1 LQGPTAQCTLGW
13 HDGLV
18 VSAFLFRRMPA
29 IATGL
34 HYPSLRVPLP
44 RTKLAYVHLKN
55 LLGDA
60 KRDRSARVS
69 GYVAIWLP
77 EEFLVLYLLRGEL
90 VNACHNDGKGFQPIA
105 IGAAVDMVPAE
116 PEYGEITFCEAEAE
130 QLACMFHPYLI
141 SCTFDGLLEIVADGA
156 VNYLLFR
163 MGQVAGGFIAD
174 SGKGTMVERVAR
186 LFDRERLALHV
197 QVRRW
202 DVPPP
207 LPIQAPTGLVR
218 AYRDLTTSLVLR
230 LVADGRET
238 APAIAEHARTMLVGA
253 HPALEGFSFNGRPP
267 KAVVADADSLTVAV
281 AALINELLWTAGDQ
295 GEGSGPAEILRDLTR
310 ERRHLF
316 QSAGLFDRMSWKVA

>member
-1 LQGPTAQCTLGW
+1 
-13 HDGLV
+13 
-18 VSAFLFRRMPA
+18 MPA
-29 IATGL
+29 TVTGL
-34 HYPSLRVPLP
+34 HYPSLRVLLS
-44 RTKLAYVHLKN
+44 RTRLAYVHLKN

-69 GYVAIWLP
+69 GYVEIWLP
-77 EEFLVLYLLRGEL
+77 EELLILYLQRGEL
-90 VNACHNDGKGFQPIA
+90 VNACHNDGHGFQPIA

-116 PEYGEITFCEAEAE
+116 PEYGEITFCEAEDE
-130 QLACMFHPYLI
+130 QLACMFHSQIMAPEPFPPELRSSDPSALFPYLI
-141 SCTFDGLLEIVADGA
+141 SCTFDGMVEIVADGA
-156 VNYLLFR
+156 VNYLLFT
-163 MGQVAGGFIAD
+163 MGQVSRGYLAD
-174 SGKGTMVERVAR
+174 AGKGTMVERVAR

-207 LPIQAPTGLVR
+207 LPVQAPTGLVR

-230 LVADGRET
+230 LVADGREA

-267 KAVVADADSLTVAV
+267 KAVVADSESLTSGV

-295 GEGSGPAEILRDLTR
+295 GSGAGPGDILRELTH

>member
-1 LQGPTAQCTLGW
+1 MPTTA
-13 HDGLV
+13 
-18 VSAFLFRRMPA
+18 A
-29 IATGL
+29 GL

-44 RTKLAYVHLKN
+44 RTRLAYVHLKN

-77 EEFLVLYLLRGEL
+77 EEFLILYLQRGEL
-90 VNACHNDGKGFQPIA
+90 VNACHDDGHGFQPIA

-116 PEYGEITFCEAEAE
+116 PEYGEITFCEAEDE
-130 QLACMFHPYLI
+130 QLACMFHSQTVSPEAWPPELRSSDPAALFPYLI
-141 SCTFDGLLEIVADGA
+141 SCSFDGMVEIAVEGA
-156 VNYLLFR
+156 VNYLLFH
-163 MGQVAGGFIAD
+163 MGQVAGGYLAD

-202 DVPPP
+202 DPPPP
-207 LPIQAPTGLVR
+207 LPVQAPTGLVR

-230 LVADGRET
+230 LVADGREG
-238 APAIAEHARTMLVGA
+238 APAIAEHARTMLLGA

-267 KAVVADADSLTVAV
+267 KPVVADADSLTAGV

-295 GEGSGPAEILRDLTR
+295 GNGSGPAEILKELTH

-316 QSAGLFDRMSWKVA
+316 QSAGLIERMSWKVA